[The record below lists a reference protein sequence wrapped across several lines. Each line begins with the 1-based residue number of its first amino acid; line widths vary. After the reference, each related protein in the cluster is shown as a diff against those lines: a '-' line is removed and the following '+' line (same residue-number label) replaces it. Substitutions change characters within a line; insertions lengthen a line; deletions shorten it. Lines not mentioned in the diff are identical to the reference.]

1 MIRFC
6 DIFLSGIGL
15 VLLFPLFLI
24 LGIWIKIDSNGPVFY
39 KQERVGKGSVAF
51 SLFKFRSMQ
60 IDSDKK
66 GLITVGSHDPR
77 VTRSGYFIRKF
88 KLDELPQ
95 LINVFFGDM
104 SLVGPRPE
112 VRKYVDLYNEEQRYV
127 LSIRPGITDYASIAF
142 SNENEMLSSV
152 SNPEQYYIDVI
163 MPEKLRLNMGYI
175 QNRNLFQYFKII
187 AITIGKIIG

>member
-187 AITIGKIIG
+187 AITIGKIIR